1 MRFANKSPE
10 SKVFVI
16 STNFCAD
23 NSSYKSFLIMK
34 SGSVFYPL
42 FFFFFF
48 LMKKKFGWTLFL
60 TTLSFSPLFMSGLMF
75 NCLANDIAHIPLM
88 CKCFWSRS
96 IGVNE
101 CSNSSLK
108 SIMND
113 DSLLKLYYR
122 TQILDK
128 VYLAD
133 NLFQMQKLLVWK

>member
-42 FFFFFF
+42 FFF
-48 LMKKKFGWTLFL
+48 LMKKKNWLNSFSRY
-60 TTLSFSPLFMSGLMF
+60 LSFSPLLMSGLMF